1 MKKLAKS
8 LLVILVGLF
17 MSVNVM
23 ADVQTGKTEPDYST
37 DYYMIVESKAG
48 GIDFY
53 SQPDFDSTKLNDEQI
68 PNGTALHITGEVE
81 DKENNRTWGYTEYH
95 KMKGYAPLDECR
107 PAQSRKEAIDSELYI
122 AGKDH
127 VNYSADYDVK
137 AYAEEGTQKLY
148 QGPGEKYGEVPGV
161 RDIENGEILH
171 ITEDAEMVDGSYW
184 GVTTVDGTEGWMDL
198 EKTKEWLKEH
208 PEAQKESVDA
218 EPVTE
223 EAVDAEAAAEN
234 AVSAE
239 PVEDSGVAAASK
251 TTEKSATATTPK
263 ATATPKV
270 TVTPKPTETT
280 EATESMASTEITEP
294 TETPA
299 PTATTEPTETPVST
313 VTTEPTEPPVST
325 AATGPTET
333 PEVTATVE
341 SEKENTEAAQDATDA
356 ESRQASGQDV
366 RSTSSHW
373 YQNPFIWIIAAA
385 VLAVAGLLI
394 YHYKKR

>member
-8 LLVILVGLF
+8 FLVILMGLF

-81 DKENNRTWGYTEYH
+81 ATENNRTWGYTEYH
-95 KMKGYAPLDECR
+95 KMNGYAPLDECR

-127 VNYSADYDVK
+127 VNYNADYDVK

-161 RDIENGEILH
+161 RDIENGETLH
-171 ITEDAEMVDGSYW
+171 ITQDAEMVDGSHW
-184 GVTTVDGTEGWMDL
+184 GVTTVDGTEGWMNL
-198 EKTKEWLKEH
+198 EKTEEWLKEH
-208 PEAQKESVDA
+208 PEAQTEAVDA

-223 EAVDAEAAAEN
+223 ETVDTEAAAEN

-239 PVEDSGVAAASK
+239 PVENSEETTASK
-251 TTEKSATATTPK
+251 ATKKSATTTTPK
-263 ATATPKV
+263 AAATPKV
-270 TVTPKPTETT
+270 TVTPKVTATPAPTET
-280 EATESMASTEITEP
+280 S
-294 TETPA
+294 A
-299 PTATTEPTETPVST
+299 PTATTEPAETPA
-313 VTTEPTEPPVST
+313 PT
-325 AATGPTET
+325 AAAEAAET
-333 PEVTATVE
+333 PTAAATVE
-341 SEKENTEAAQDATDA
+341 PEKEDTEAAQDESDA

-366 RSTSSHW
+366 RSTSGHW
-373 YQNPFIWIIAAA
+373 YQNPFTWIIAVA
-385 VLAVAGLLI
+385 VLAIAGLLI

>member
-8 LLVILVGLF
+8 FLVILMGLF

-81 DKENNRTWGYTEYH
+81 DTENNRTWGYTEYH
-95 KMKGYAPLDECR
+95 KMNGYAPMDECR

-127 VNYSADYDVK
+127 VNYNADYDVK

-148 QGPGEKYGEVPGV
+148 QGSGEKYGEVPGV
-161 RDIENGEILH
+161 RDIENGETLH
-171 ITEDAEMVDGSYW
+171 ITQDAEMVDGSHW
-184 GVTTVDGTEGWMDL
+184 GVTTVDGTEGWMNL
-198 EKTKEWLKEH
+198 EKTEEWLKEH
-208 PEAQKESVDA
+208 PEAQTEAVDA

-223 EAVDAEAAAEN
+223 ETVDTEAAAEN

-239 PVEDSGVAAASK
+239 PVENSEETTASK
-251 TTEKSATATTPK
+251 ATKKSATTTTPK
-263 ATATPKV
+263 AAATPKV
-270 TVTPKPTETT
+270 TVTPKVTATPAPTET
-280 EATESMASTEITEP
+280 S
-294 TETPA
+294 A
-299 PTATTEPTETPVST
+299 PTATTEPAETPA
-313 VTTEPTEPPVST
+313 PT
-325 AATGPTET
+325 AAAEAAET
-333 PEVTATVE
+333 PTAAATVE
-341 SEKENTEAAQDATDA
+341 PEKEDTEAAQDESDA

-366 RSTSSHW
+366 RSTSGHW
-373 YQNPFIWIIAAA
+373 YQNPFTWIIAVA
-385 VLAVAGLLI
+385 VLAIAGLLI

>member
-8 LLVILVGLF
+8 FLVILMGLF

-81 DKENNRTWGYTEYH
+81 DTENNRTWGYTEYH
-95 KMKGYAPLDECR
+95 KMNGYAPMDECR

-127 VNYSADYDVK
+127 VNYNADYDVK

-161 RDIENGEILH
+161 RDIENGETLH
-171 ITEDAEMVDGSYW
+171 ITQDAEMVDGSHW
-184 GVTTVDGTEGWMDL
+184 GVTTVDGTEGWMNL
-198 EKTKEWLKEH
+198 EKTEEWLKEH
-208 PEAQKESVDA
+208 PEAQTEAVDA

-223 EAVDAEAAAEN
+223 ETVDTEAAAEN

-239 PVEDSGVAAASK
+239 PVENSEETTASK
-251 TTEKSATATTPK
+251 ATKKSATTTTPK
-263 ATATPKV
+263 AAATPKV
-270 TVTPKPTETT
+270 TVTPKVTATPAPTET
-280 EATESMASTEITEP
+280 S
-294 TETPA
+294 A
-299 PTATTEPTETPVST
+299 PTATTEPAETPA
-313 VTTEPTEPPVST
+313 PT
-325 AATGPTET
+325 AAAEAAET
-333 PEVTATVE
+333 PTAAATVE
-341 SEKENTEAAQDATDA
+341 PEKEDTEAAQDESDA

-366 RSTSSHW
+366 RSTSGHW
-373 YQNPFIWIIAAA
+373 YQNPFTWIIAVA
-385 VLAVAGLLI
+385 VLAIAGLLI

>member
-8 LLVILVGLF
+8 FLVILMGLF

-81 DKENNRTWGYTEYH
+81 DTENNRTWGYTEYH
-95 KMKGYAPLDECR
+95 KMNGYAPLDECR

-127 VNYSADYDVK
+127 VNYNADYDVK

-161 RDIENGEILH
+161 RDIENGETLH
-171 ITEDAEMVDGSYW
+171 ITQDAEMVDGSHW
-184 GVTTVDGTEGWMDL
+184 GVTTVDGTEGWMNL
-198 EKTKEWLKEH
+198 EKTEEWLKEH
-208 PEAQKESVDA
+208 PEAQTEAVDA

-223 EAVDAEAAAEN
+223 ETVDTEAAAEN

-239 PVEDSGVAAASK
+239 PVENSEETTASK
-251 TTEKSATATTPK
+251 ATKKSATTTTPK
-263 ATATPKV
+263 AAATPKV
-270 TVTPKPTETT
+270 TVTPKVTATPAPTET
-280 EATESMASTEITEP
+280 S
-294 TETPA
+294 A
-299 PTATTEPTETPVST
+299 PTATTEPAETPA
-313 VTTEPTEPPVST
+313 PT
-325 AATGPTET
+325 AAAEAAET
-333 PEVTATVE
+333 PTAAATVE
-341 SEKENTEAAQDATDA
+341 PEKEDTEAAQDEPDA

-366 RSTSSHW
+366 RSTSGHW
-373 YQNPFIWIIAAA
+373 YQNPFTWIIAVA
-385 VLAVAGLLI
+385 VLAIAGLLI

>member
-53 SQPDFDSTKLNDEQI
+53 SQPNFDSTKLNDEQI

-81 DKENNRTWGYTEYH
+81 DKENNRIWGYTEYH

-198 EKTKEWLKEH
+198 EKTEEWLKEH
-208 PEAQKESVDA
+208 PEEQTEAVDA

-223 EAVDAEAAAEN
+223 EAVDAEAA
-234 AVSAE
+234 V
-239 PVEDSGVAAASK
+239 ASK
-251 TTEKSATATTPK
+251 ATEKSATATTPK

-270 TVTPKPTETT
+270 TATPK
-280 EATESMASTEITEP
+280 P

-299 PTATTEPTETPVST
+299 PTATTEPAETPAPTAATEATETP
-313 VTTEPTEPPVST
+313 
-325 AATGPTET
+325 AATA
-333 PEVTATVE
+333 TAE
-341 SEKENTEAAQDATDA
+341 PEKEDTEAAQDETDA
-356 ESRQASGQDV
+356 VSRQASGQDV
-366 RSTSSHW
+366 RSTSGHW
-373 YQNPFIWIIAAA
+373 YQNPFIWIIAVA

>member
-8 LLVILVGLF
+8 LLVILMGLF

-23 ADVQTGKTEPDYST
+23 ADVQTGKTQPDYST

-48 GIDFY
+48 GIDLY

-81 DKENNRTWGYTEYH
+81 DTENNRTWGYTEYH
-95 KMKGYAPLDECR
+95 KMNGYAALDECR

-161 RDIENGEILH
+161 RDIENGETLH
-171 ITEDAEMVDGSYW
+171 ITQDAEMVDGSHW
-184 GVTTVDGTEGWMDL
+184 GVTTVDGTEGWMNL
-198 EKTKEWLKEH
+198 EKTEEWLKEH
-208 PEAQKESVDA
+208 PEAQTES
-218 EPVTE
+218 
-223 EAVDAEAAAEN
+223 VDAEAAAEN

-251 TTEKSATATTPK
+251 ATEKSATATTPK
-263 ATATPKV
+263 ATATPA
-270 TVTPKPTETT
+270 PTATT
-280 EATESMASTEITEP
+280 EHA
-294 TETPA
+294 ETPA
-299 PTATTEPTETPVST
+299 PTAATEATETP
-313 VTTEPTEPPVST
+313 
-325 AATGPTET
+325 AATA
-333 PEVTATVE
+333 TAE
-341 SEKENTEAAQDATDA
+341 PEKEDTEAAQDETDA
-356 ESRQASGQDV
+356 VSRQASGQDV
-366 RSTSSHW
+366 RSTSGHW
-373 YQNPFIWIIAAA
+373 YQNPFIWIIAVA

>member
-8 LLVILVGLF
+8 LLVIALGLF

-23 ADVQTGKTEPDYST
+23 ADVQTGKTEPDYPT

-68 PNGTALHITGEVE
+68 PNGTALHITGEIE
-81 DKENNRTWGYTEYH
+81 DTENNRTWGYTEYH
-95 KMKGYAPLDECR
+95 KMNGYAPLDECR

-127 VNYSADYDVK
+127 VNYNADYDVK

-161 RDIENGEILH
+161 RDIENGETLH
-171 ITEDAEMVDGSYW
+171 ITQDAEMVDGSHW
-184 GVTTVDGTEGWMDL
+184 GVTTVDGTEGWMNL
-198 EKTKEWLKEH
+198 EKTEEWLKEH
-208 PEAQKESVDA
+208 PEAQTEAVDA

-223 EAVDAEAAAEN
+223 ETVDTEAAAEN

-239 PVEDSGVAAASK
+239 PVENSEETTASK
-251 TTEKSATATTPK
+251 ATKKSATTTTPK
-263 ATATPKV
+263 AAATPKV
-270 TVTPKPTETT
+270 TVTPKVTATPAPTET
-280 EATESMASTEITEP
+280 S
-294 TETPA
+294 A
-299 PTATTEPTETPVST
+299 PTATTEPAETPA
-313 VTTEPTEPPVST
+313 PT
-325 AATGPTET
+325 AAAEAAET
-333 PEVTATVE
+333 PTAAATVE
-341 SEKENTEAAQDATDA
+341 PEKEDTEAAQDESDA

-366 RSTSSHW
+366 RSTSGHW
-373 YQNPFIWIIAAA
+373 YQNPFTWIIAVA
-385 VLAVAGLLI
+385 VLAIAGLLI

>member
-8 LLVILVGLF
+8 FLVILMGLF

-107 PAQSRKEAIDSELYI
+107 PAQSRKEAIESELYI

-198 EKTKEWLKEH
+198 EKTEEWLKEH

-223 EAVDAEAAAEN
+223 EAVDAGAATEN
-234 AVSAE
+234 AVGAE

-270 TVTPKPTETT
+270 IATPKPTETT
-280 EATESMASTEITEP
+280 EATETMASTEITEP

-313 VTTEPTEPPVST
+313 

-341 SEKENTEAAQDATDA
+341 PEKENTEAAQDATDA

>member
-68 PNGTALHITGEVE
+68 PNGTALHITGEAE
-81 DKENNRTWGYTEYH
+81 DTENSRIWGYTEYH

-198 EKTKEWLKEH
+198 EKTEEWLKEH

-223 EAVDAEAAAEN
+223 EAVDAGAATEN
-234 AVSAE
+234 AVGAE

-270 TVTPKPTETT
+270 TVTSKPTETT
-280 EATESMASTEITEP
+280 EATETMASTEITEP
-294 TETPA
+294 TET
-299 PTATTEPTETPVST
+299 
-313 VTTEPTEPPVST
+313 PVST

-341 SEKENTEAAQDATDA
+341 PEKENTEAAQDATDA

-366 RSTSSHW
+366 RSTSGHW

>member
-8 LLVILVGLF
+8 LLVILMGLF

-23 ADVQTGKTEPDYST
+23 ADVQTGKTQPDYST

-48 GIDFY
+48 GIDLY

-81 DKENNRTWGYTEYH
+81 DTENNRTWGYTEYH
-95 KMKGYAPLDECR
+95 KMNEYAALDECR

-161 RDIENGEILH
+161 RDIENGETLH
-171 ITEDAEMVDGSYW
+171 ITQDAEMVDGSHW
-184 GVTTVDGTEGWMDL
+184 GVTTVDGTEGWMNL
-198 EKTKEWLKEH
+198 EKTEEWLKEH
-208 PEAQKESVDA
+208 PEAQTES
-218 EPVTE
+218 
-223 EAVDAEAAAEN
+223 VDAEAAAEN

-239 PVEDSGVAAASK
+239 PVEDSEVAAALK

-270 TVTPKPTETT
+270 TATPK
-280 EATESMASTEITEP
+280 P

-299 PTATTEPTETPVST
+299 PTAATEATETP
-313 VTTEPTEPPVST
+313 
-325 AATGPTET
+325 AATA
-333 PEVTATVE
+333 TAE
-341 SEKENTEAAQDATDA
+341 PEKEDTEAAQDETDA
-356 ESRQASGQDV
+356 VSRQASGQDV
-366 RSTSSHW
+366 RSTSGHW
-373 YQNPFIWIIAAA
+373 YQNPFIWIIAVA

>member
-8 LLVILVGLF
+8 LQVILVGLF

-198 EKTKEWLKEH
+198 EKTEEWLKEH

-223 EAVDAEAAAEN
+223 EAVDAGAATEN

-270 TVTPKPTETT
+270 TATPKPTETT
-280 EATESMASTEITEP
+280 EATETMASTEITEP

-313 VTTEPTEPPVST
+313 

-341 SEKENTEAAQDATDA
+341 PEKENTEAAQDATDA

>member
-198 EKTKEWLKEH
+198 EKTEEWLKEH
-208 PEAQKESVDA
+208 PEAQTESVDA
-218 EPVTE
+218 EAVTE
-223 EAVDAEAAAEN
+223 EAADVEPAAEN
-234 AVSAE
+234 AVNAE
-239 PVEDSGVAAASK
+239 PVEGSGVAAASK

-270 TVTPKPTETT
+270 TATPK
-280 EATESMASTEITEP
+280 P

-299 PTATTEPTETPVST
+299 PTATTEPAETPAPTAATEATETPA
-313 VTTEPTEPPVST
+313 PT
-325 AATGPTET
+325 AATEATET
-333 PEVTATVE
+333 PAATAE
-341 SEKENTEAAQDATDA
+341 PEKEDTEAAQDETDA
-356 ESRQASGQDV
+356 KSRQASGQDV
-366 RSTSSHW
+366 RSTSGHW
-373 YQNPFIWIIAAA
+373 YQNPFIWIIAVA

>member
-8 LLVILVGLF
+8 LLVILMGLF

-23 ADVQTGKTEPDYST
+23 ADVQTGKTQPDYST

-48 GIDFY
+48 GIDLY

-81 DKENNRTWGYTEYH
+81 DTENNRTWGYTEYH
-95 KMKGYAPLDECR
+95 KMNGYAALDECR

-161 RDIENGEILH
+161 RDIENGETLH
-171 ITEDAEMVDGSYW
+171 ITQDAEMVDGSHW
-184 GVTTVDGTEGWMDL
+184 GVTTVDETEGWMDL
-198 EKTKEWLKEH
+198 EKTEEWLKEH
-208 PEAQKESVDA
+208 PEAQTESVDA

-270 TVTPKPTETT
+270 TVTPKPTET
-280 EATESMASTEITEP
+280 
-294 TETPA
+294 PA
-299 PTATTEPTETPVST
+299 PTAT
-313 VTTEPTEPPVST
+313 
-325 AATGPTET
+325 TGPTET

-341 SEKENTEAAQDATDA
+341 PEKENTEAAQDETDA

-366 RSTSSHW
+366 RSTSGHW

>member
-8 LLVILVGLF
+8 LLVILMGLF

-23 ADVQTGKTEPDYST
+23 ADVQTGKTQPDYST

-48 GIDFY
+48 GIDLY

-81 DKENNRTWGYTEYH
+81 DTENNRTWGYTEYH
-95 KMKGYAPLDECR
+95 KMNGYAALDECR

-161 RDIENGEILH
+161 RDIENGETLH
-171 ITEDAEMVDGSYW
+171 ITQDAEMVDGSHW

-198 EKTKEWLKEH
+198 EKTEEWLKEH
-208 PEAQKESVDA
+208 PEAQTESVDA
-218 EPVTE
+218 EAVTE
-223 EAVDAEAAAEN
+223 EAADVEPAAEN
-234 AVSAE
+234 AVNAE
-239 PVEDSGVAAASK
+239 PVEGSGVAAASK

-263 ATATPKV
+263 ATETPKV
-270 TVTPKPTETT
+270 TATPK
-280 EATESMASTEITEP
+280 P

-299 PTATTEPTETPVST
+299 PTAATEATETP
-313 VTTEPTEPPVST
+313 
-325 AATGPTET
+325 AATA
-333 PEVTATVE
+333 TAE
-341 SEKENTEAAQDATDA
+341 PEKEDTEAAQDETDA
-356 ESRQASGQDV
+356 KSRQASGQDV
-366 RSTSSHW
+366 RSTSGHW
-373 YQNPFIWIIAAA
+373 YQNPFIWIIAVA

>member
-8 LLVILVGLF
+8 LLVILMGLC

-68 PNGTALHITGEVE
+68 PNGTALHITGEAE
-81 DKENNRTWGYTEYH
+81 DTENSRIWGYTEYH

-161 RDIENGEILH
+161 RDIENGETLH
-171 ITEDAEMVDGSYW
+171 ITQDAEMVDGSHW

-198 EKTKEWLKEH
+198 EKTEEWLKEH
-208 PEAQKESVDA
+208 PEAQTESVDA
-218 EPVTE
+218 EAVTE
-223 EAVDAEAAAEN
+223 EAADVEPAAEN
-234 AVSAE
+234 AVNAE
-239 PVEDSGVAAASK
+239 PVEGSGVAAASK
-251 TTEKSATATTPK
+251 TTEKSATATTP
-263 ATATPKV
+263 APTATPKV
-270 TVTPKPTETT
+270 TATPK
-280 EATESMASTEITEP
+280 P

-299 PTATTEPTETPVST
+299 PTATTEPAETPAPTAATEATETPA
-313 VTTEPTEPPVST
+313 PT
-325 AATGPTET
+325 AATEATET
-333 PEVTATVE
+333 PAATAE
-341 SEKENTEAAQDATDA
+341 PEKEDTEAAQDETDA
-356 ESRQASGQDV
+356 KSRQASGQDV
-366 RSTSSHW
+366 RSTSGHW
-373 YQNPFIWIIAAA
+373 YQNPFIWIIAVA

>member
-8 LLVILVGLF
+8 LLVILMGLC

-68 PNGTALHITGEVE
+68 PNGTALHITGEAE
-81 DKENNRTWGYTEYH
+81 DTENSWIWGYTEYH

-161 RDIENGEILH
+161 RDIENGETLH
-171 ITEDAEMVDGSYW
+171 ITQDAEMVDGSYW
-184 GVTTVDGTEGWMDL
+184 GMTTVDGTEGWMNL
-198 EKTKEWLKEH
+198 EKTEEWLKEH
-208 PEAQKESVDA
+208 PEAQTESVDA

-223 EAVDAEAAAEN
+223 EAVDAETAAEN

-251 TTEKSATATTPK
+251 ATEKSATATTPK

-313 VTTEPTEPPVST
+313 

-341 SEKENTEAAQDATDA
+341 PEKENTEAAQDATDA

-373 YQNPFIWIIAAA
+373 YQNPFIWISAAA

>member
-8 LLVILVGLF
+8 FLVILMGLF

-81 DKENNRTWGYTEYH
+81 DTENNRTWGYTEYH
-95 KMKGYAPLDECR
+95 KMNGYAPLDECR

-127 VNYSADYDVK
+127 VNYNADYDVK

-161 RDIENGEILH
+161 RDIENGETLH
-171 ITEDAEMVDGSYW
+171 ITQDAEMVDGSHW
-184 GVTTVDGTEGWMDL
+184 GVTTVDGTEGWMNL
-198 EKTKEWLKEH
+198 EKTEEWLKEH
-208 PEAQKESVDA
+208 PEAQTEAVDA

-223 EAVDAEAAAEN
+223 ETVDTEAAAEN

-239 PVEDSGVAAASK
+239 PVENSEETTASK
-251 TTEKSATATTPK
+251 ATKKSATTTTPK
-263 ATATPKV
+263 AAATPKV
-270 TVTPKPTETT
+270 TVTPKVTATQAPTET
-280 EATESMASTEITEP
+280 S
-294 TETPA
+294 A
-299 PTATTEPTETPVST
+299 PTATTEPAETPA
-313 VTTEPTEPPVST
+313 PT
-325 AATGPTET
+325 AAAEAAET
-333 PEVTATVE
+333 PTAAATVE
-341 SEKENTEAAQDATDA
+341 PEKEDTEAAQDESDA

-366 RSTSSHW
+366 RSTSGHW
-373 YQNPFIWIIAAA
+373 YQNPFTWIIAVA
-385 VLAVAGLLI
+385 VLAIAGLLI

>member
-8 LLVILVGLF
+8 LLVILMGLC

-68 PNGTALHITGEVE
+68 PNGTALHITGEAE
-81 DKENNRTWGYTEYH
+81 DTENSRIWGYTEYH

-161 RDIENGEILH
+161 RDIENGETLH
-171 ITEDAEMVDGSYW
+171 ITQDAEMVDGSHW
-184 GVTTVDGTEGWMDL
+184 GVTTVDGTEGWMNL
-198 EKTKEWLKEH
+198 EKTEEWLKEH
-208 PEAQKESVDA
+208 PEAQTESVDA
-218 EPVTE
+218 EAVTE

-263 ATATPKV
+263 ATA
-270 TVTPKPTETT
+270 
-280 EATESMASTEITEP
+280 ATEP
-294 TETPA
+294 TETP
-299 PTATTEPTETPVST
+299 TPTET
-313 VTTEPTEPPVST
+313 
-325 AATGPTET
+325 TGSTET
-333 PEVTATVE
+333 PAATATAE
-341 SEKENTEAAQDATDA
+341 PEKEDTEAAQDETDA
-356 ESRQASGQDV
+356 VSRQASGQDV
-366 RSTSSHW
+366 RSTSGHW
-373 YQNPFIWIIAAA
+373 YQNPFIWIIAVA

>member
-8 LLVILVGLF
+8 FLVILMGLF

-81 DKENNRTWGYTEYH
+81 DTENNRTWGYTEYH
-95 KMKGYAPLDECR
+95 KMNGYAPLDECR

-127 VNYSADYDVK
+127 VNYNADYDVK

-161 RDIENGEILH
+161 RDIENGETLH
-171 ITEDAEMVDGSYW
+171 ITQDAEMVDGSHW
-184 GVTTVDGTEGWMDL
+184 GVTTVDGTEGWMNL
-198 EKTKEWLKEH
+198 EKTEEWLKEH
-208 PEAQKESVDA
+208 PEAQTEAVDA

-223 EAVDAEAAAEN
+223 ETVDTEAAAEN

-239 PVEDSGVAAASK
+239 PVENSEETTASK
-251 TTEKSATATTPK
+251 ATKKSATTTTPK
-263 ATATPKV
+263 AAATPKV
-270 TVTPKPTETT
+270 TVTPKVTATPAPTET
-280 EATESMASTEITEP
+280 S
-294 TETPA
+294 A
-299 PTATTEPTETPVST
+299 PTATTEPAETPA
-313 VTTEPTEPPVST
+313 PT
-325 AATGPTET
+325 AAAEAAET
-333 PEVTATVE
+333 PTAAATVE
-341 SEKENTEAAQDATDA
+341 PEKEDTEAAQDESDT

-366 RSTSSHW
+366 RSTSGHW
-373 YQNPFIWIIAAA
+373 YQNPFTWIIAVA
-385 VLAVAGLLI
+385 VLAIAGLLI

>member
-8 LLVILVGLF
+8 FLVILMGLF

-81 DKENNRTWGYTEYH
+81 DTENNRTWGYTEYH
-95 KMKGYAPLDECR
+95 KMNGYAPLDECR

-127 VNYSADYDVK
+127 VNYNADYDVK

-161 RDIENGEILH
+161 RDIENGETLH
-171 ITEDAEMVDGSYW
+171 ITQDAEMVDGSHW
-184 GVTTVDGTEGWMDL
+184 GVTTVDGTDGWMNL
-198 EKTKEWLKEH
+198 EKTEEWLKEH
-208 PEAQKESVDA
+208 PEAQTEAVDA

-223 EAVDAEAAAEN
+223 ETVDTEAAAEN

-239 PVEDSGVAAASK
+239 PVENSEETTASK
-251 TTEKSATATTPK
+251 ATKKSATTTTPK
-263 ATATPKV
+263 AAATPKV
-270 TVTPKPTETT
+270 TVTPKVTATPAPTET
-280 EATESMASTEITEP
+280 S
-294 TETPA
+294 A
-299 PTATTEPTETPVST
+299 PTATTEPAETPA
-313 VTTEPTEPPVST
+313 PT
-325 AATGPTET
+325 AAAEAAET
-333 PEVTATVE
+333 PTAAATVE
-341 SEKENTEAAQDATDA
+341 PEKEDTEAAQDESDA

-366 RSTSSHW
+366 RSTSGHW
-373 YQNPFIWIIAAA
+373 YQNPFTWIIAVA
-385 VLAVAGLLI
+385 VLAIAGLLI

>member
-107 PAQSRKEAIDSELYI
+107 PVQSRKEAIDSELYI

-198 EKTKEWLKEH
+198 EKTEEWLKEH
-208 PEAQKESVDA
+208 PEAQTESVDA
-218 EPVTE
+218 EAVTE
-223 EAVDAEAAAEN
+223 EAADVEPAAEN
-234 AVSAE
+234 AVNAE
-239 PVEDSGVAAASK
+239 PVEGSGVAAASK
-251 TTEKSATATTPK
+251 TTEKSATATTP
-263 ATATPKV
+263 APTATPKV
-270 TVTPKPTETT
+270 TATPK
-280 EATESMASTEITEP
+280 P

-299 PTATTEPTETPVST
+299 PTATTEPAETPAPTAATEATETPA
-313 VTTEPTEPPVST
+313 PT
-325 AATGPTET
+325 AATEATET
-333 PEVTATVE
+333 PAATAE
-341 SEKENTEAAQDATDA
+341 PEKEDTEAAQDETDA
-356 ESRQASGQDV
+356 KSRQASGQDV
-366 RSTSSHW
+366 RSTSGHW
-373 YQNPFIWIIAAA
+373 YQNPFIWIIAVA

>member
-8 LLVILVGLF
+8 FLVILMGLF

-81 DKENNRTWGYTEYH
+81 DTENNRTWGYTEYH
-95 KMKGYAPLDECR
+95 KMNGYAPLDECR

-127 VNYSADYDVK
+127 VNYNADYDVK

-161 RDIENGEILH
+161 RDIENGETLH
-171 ITEDAEMVDGSYW
+171 ITQDAEMVDGSHW
-184 GVTTVDGTEGWMDL
+184 GVTTVDGTEGWMNL
-198 EKTKEWLKEH
+198 EKTEEWLKEH
-208 PEAQKESVDA
+208 PEAQTEAVDA

-223 EAVDAEAAAEN
+223 ETVDTEAAAEN

-239 PVEDSGVAAASK
+239 PVENSEETTASK
-251 TTEKSATATTPK
+251 ATKKSATTNTPK
-263 ATATPKV
+263 ADATPKV
-270 TVTPKPTETT
+270 TVTPKVTATPAPTET
-280 EATESMASTEITEP
+280 S
-294 TETPA
+294 A
-299 PTATTEPTETPVST
+299 PTATTEPAETPA
-313 VTTEPTEPPVST
+313 PT
-325 AATGPTET
+325 AAAEAAET
-333 PEVTATVE
+333 PTAAATVE
-341 SEKENTEAAQDATDA
+341 PEKEDTEAAQDESDA

-366 RSTSSHW
+366 RSTSGHW
-373 YQNPFIWIIAAA
+373 YQNPFTWIIAVA
-385 VLAVAGLLI
+385 VLAIAGLLI

>member
-8 LLVILVGLF
+8 LLVIALGLF

-23 ADVQTGKTEPDYST
+23 ADVQTGKTGPDYPT

-198 EKTKEWLKEH
+198 EKTEEWLKEH

-223 EAVDAEAAAEN
+223 EAVDAGAAAEN

-239 PVEDSGVAAASK
+239 PAEDSGVAAASK

-280 EATESMASTEITEP
+280 EATETMASTEITEP

-313 VTTEPTEPPVST
+313 

-341 SEKENTEAAQDATDA
+341 PEKENTEAAQDATDA

>member
-8 LLVILVGLF
+8 LLVILMGLF

-23 ADVQTGKTEPDYST
+23 ADVQTGKTQPDYST

-48 GIDFY
+48 GIDLY

-81 DKENNRTWGYTEYH
+81 DTENNRTWGYTEYH
-95 KMKGYAPLDECR
+95 KMNGYAPLDECR

-161 RDIENGEILH
+161 RDIENGETLH
-171 ITEDAEMVDGSYW
+171 ITQDAEMVDGSHW
-184 GVTTVDGTEGWMDL
+184 GVTTVDGTEGWMNL
-198 EKTKEWLKEH
+198 EKTEEWLKEH
-208 PEAQKESVDA
+208 PEAQTESVDA
-218 EPVTE
+218 EAVTE

-239 PVEDSGVAAASK
+239 HVEDSGVAAASK
-251 TTEKSATATTPK
+251 TTEKSATATPK
-263 ATATPKV
+263 VTATPK
-270 TVTPKPTETT
+270 
-280 EATESMASTEITEP
+280 A

-299 PTATTEPTETPVST
+299 PTAATGATETPAATAATEPTGTP
-313 VTTEPTEPPVST
+313 
-325 AATGPTET
+325 A
-333 PEVTATVE
+333 VTATVE
-341 SEKENTEAAQDATDA
+341 PEKEGTEAAQDETDA
-356 ESRQASGQDV
+356 KSRQASGQDV
-366 RSTSSHW
+366 RSTSGHW
-373 YQNPFIWIIAAA
+373 YQNPFIWIIAVA

>member
-8 LLVILVGLF
+8 LLVISMGLF

-23 ADVQTGKTEPDYST
+23 ADVQTGKTQPDYST

-48 GIDFY
+48 GIDLY

-68 PNGTALHITGEVE
+68 PNGTALQITGEAE
-81 DKENNRTWGYTEYH
+81 DTENSRIWGYTEYH

-161 RDIENGEILH
+161 RDIENGETLH
-171 ITEDAEMVDGSYW
+171 ITQDAEMVDGSHW
-184 GVTTVDGTEGWMDL
+184 GVTTVDGTEGWMNL
-198 EKTKEWLKEH
+198 EKTEEWLKEH
-208 PEAQKESVDA
+208 PEAQTESVDA

-223 EAVDAEAAAEN
+223 EAVDAEA
-234 AVSAE
+234 
-239 PVEDSGVAAASK
+239 AAASK

-270 TVTPKPTETT
+270 TATPK
-280 EATESMASTEITEP
+280 P

-299 PTATTEPTETPVST
+299 PTATTEPAETPAPTAATEATETP
-313 VTTEPTEPPVST
+313 
-325 AATGPTET
+325 A
-333 PEVTATVE
+333 VTATAE
-341 SEKENTEAAQDATDA
+341 PEKEDTEAAQDETDA
-356 ESRQASGQDV
+356 ESRQASVQDV
-366 RSTSSHW
+366 RSTSGHW
-373 YQNPFIWIIAAA
+373 YQNPFIWIIAVA

>member
-8 LLVILVGLF
+8 FLVILMGLF

-53 SQPDFDSTKLNDEQI
+53 SQPDFDSTKLNDEQT

-81 DKENNRTWGYTEYH
+81 DTENNRTWGYTEYH
-95 KMKGYAPLDECR
+95 KMNGYAPLDECR

-127 VNYSADYDVK
+127 VNYNADYDVK

-161 RDIENGEILH
+161 RDIENGETLH
-171 ITEDAEMVDGSYW
+171 ITQDAEMVDGSHW
-184 GVTTVDGTEGWMDL
+184 GVTTVDGTEGWMNL
-198 EKTKEWLKEH
+198 EKTEEWLKEH
-208 PEAQKESVDA
+208 PEAQTEAVDA

-223 EAVDAEAAAEN
+223 ETVDTEAAAEN

-239 PVEDSGVAAASK
+239 PVENSEETTASK
-251 TTEKSATATTPK
+251 ATKKSATTTTPK
-263 ATATPKV
+263 AAATPKV
-270 TVTPKPTETT
+270 TVTPKVTATPAPTET
-280 EATESMASTEITEP
+280 S
-294 TETPA
+294 A
-299 PTATTEPTETPVST
+299 PTATTEPAETPA
-313 VTTEPTEPPVST
+313 PT
-325 AATGPTET
+325 AAAEAAET
-333 PEVTATVE
+333 PTAAATVE
-341 SEKENTEAAQDATDA
+341 PEKEDTEAAQDESDA

-366 RSTSSHW
+366 RSTSGHW
-373 YQNPFIWIIAAA
+373 YQNPFTWIIAVA
-385 VLAVAGLLI
+385 VLAIAGLLI

>member
-8 LLVILVGLF
+8 LLVILMGLF

-23 ADVQTGKTEPDYST
+23 ADVQTGKTQPDYST

-48 GIDFY
+48 GIDLY

-81 DKENNRTWGYTEYH
+81 DTENNRTWGYTEYH
-95 KMKGYAPLDECR
+95 KMNGYAALDECR

-127 VNYSADYDVK
+127 VNYSADYDIK

-161 RDIENGEILH
+161 RDIENGETLH
-171 ITEDAEMVDGSYW
+171 ITQDAEMVDGSHW
-184 GVTTVDGTEGWMDL
+184 GVTTVDGTEGWMNL
-198 EKTKEWLKEH
+198 EKTEEWLKEH
-208 PEAQKESVDA
+208 PEAQTESVDA

-223 EAVDAEAAAEN
+223 EAADAEA
-234 AVSAE
+234 
-239 PVEDSGVAAASK
+239 AAASK

-270 TVTPKPTETT
+270 TATPK
-280 EATESMASTEITEP
+280 P

-299 PTATTEPTETPVST
+299 PTATTEPAETPAPTAATEATETP
-313 VTTEPTEPPVST
+313 
-325 AATGPTET
+325 A
-333 PEVTATVE
+333 VTATAE
-341 SEKENTEAAQDATDA
+341 PEKEDTEAAQDETDA
-356 ESRQASGQDV
+356 ESRQASVQDV
-366 RSTSSHW
+366 RSTSGHW
-373 YQNPFIWIIAAA
+373 YQNPFIWIIAVA

>member
-8 LLVILVGLF
+8 LLVILMGLF

-23 ADVQTGKTEPDYST
+23 ADVQTGKTQPDYST

-48 GIDFY
+48 GIDLY

-81 DKENNRTWGYTEYH
+81 DTENNRTWGYTEYH
-95 KMKGYAPLDECR
+95 KMNGYAALDECR

-161 RDIENGEILH
+161 RDIENGETLH
-171 ITEDAEMVDGSYW
+171 ITQDAEMVDGSHW
-184 GVTTVDGTEGWMDL
+184 GVTTVDGTEGWMNL
-198 EKTKEWLKEH
+198 EKTEEWLKEH
-208 PEAQKESVDA
+208 PEAQTESVDA
-218 EPVTE
+218 EAVTE
-223 EAVDAEAAAEN
+223 EAADVEPAAEN

-239 PVEDSGVAAASK
+239 PVEGSGETTASK

-263 ATATPKV
+263 ATETPKV
-270 TVTPKPTETT
+270 TATPKPTET
-280 EATESMASTEITEP
+280 
-294 TETPA
+294 PA
-299 PTATTEPTETPVST
+299 ADRGPQLQKRLKHRHRPQQQKRLKSQQQLNRKKKIQKLHRMRQMPRAVRLPDRMSEVHPV
-313 VTTEPTEPPVST
+313 
-325 AATGPTET
+325 TGT
-333 PEVTATVE
+333 
-341 SEKENTEAAQDATDA
+341 
-356 ESRQASGQDV
+356 RIRLSGSLRWQF
-366 RSTSSHW
+366 W
-373 YQNPFIWIIAAA
+373 Q
-385 VLAVAGLLI
+385 
-394 YHYKKR
+394 

>member
-1 MKKLAKS
+1 MERRGENKMKKLAKS

-198 EKTKEWLKEH
+198 EKTEEWLKEH
-208 PEAQKESVDA
+208 PEEQTEAVDA

-251 TTEKSATATTPK
+251 TTEKSATATKPK

-270 TVTPKPTETT
+270 TVTPKATETPAPT
-280 EATESMASTEITEP
+280 TTTEP

-299 PTATTEPTETPVST
+299 PT

-341 SEKENTEAAQDATDA
+341 PEKENTEAAQDATDA

>member
-68 PNGTALHITGEVE
+68 PNGTALHITGEAE
-81 DKENNRTWGYTEYH
+81 DTENSRIWGYTEYH

-198 EKTKEWLKEH
+198 EKTEEWLKEH

-223 EAVDAEAAAEN
+223 EAVDAGAATEN
-234 AVSAE
+234 AVGAE

-270 TVTPKPTETT
+270 IATPK
-280 EATESMASTEITEP
+280 P

-299 PTATTEPTETPVST
+299 PTATTEPTETPAPT
-313 VTTEPTEPPVST
+313 VTTEPTENPVST

-341 SEKENTEAAQDATDA
+341 PEKENTEAAQDATDA

>member
-198 EKTKEWLKEH
+198 EKTEEWLKEH

-223 EAVDAEAAAEN
+223 EAVDAGAATEN
-234 AVSAE
+234 AVGAE
-239 PVEDSGVAAASK
+239 PVEESGVAAASK
-251 TTEKSATATTPK
+251 TTENSATATTPK

-280 EATESMASTEITEP
+280 EATETMASTEITEP

-313 VTTEPTEPPVST
+313 

-341 SEKENTEAAQDATDA
+341 PEKENTEAAQDATDA

>member
-8 LLVILVGLF
+8 LLVILMGLF

-23 ADVQTGKTEPDYST
+23 ADVQTGKTQPDYST

-48 GIDFY
+48 GIDLY

-81 DKENNRTWGYTEYH
+81 DTENNRTWGYTEYH
-95 KMKGYAPLDECR
+95 KMNGYAALDECR

-122 AGKDH
+122 AGRDH
-127 VNYSADYDVK
+127 VNYNADYDVK

-161 RDIENGEILH
+161 RDIENGETLH
-171 ITEDAEMVDGSYW
+171 ITQDAEMVDGSHW

-198 EKTKEWLKEH
+198 EKTEEWLKEH
-208 PEAQKESVDA
+208 PEAQTESVDA

-251 TTEKSATATTPK
+251 ATEKSATATTPK

-270 TVTPKPTETT
+270 TATPK
-280 EATESMASTEITEP
+280 P

-299 PTATTEPTETPVST
+299 PTATTEPAETP
-313 VTTEPTEPPVST
+313 
-325 AATGPTET
+325 AATA
-333 PEVTATVE
+333 TAE
-341 SEKENTEAAQDATDA
+341 PEKEDTEAAQDETDA
-356 ESRQASGQDV
+356 VSRQASGQDV
-366 RSTSSHW
+366 RSTSGHW